1 MNVDNTVLLPEV
13 MSFIKEH
20 EESDIAQLIL
30 KGSPFKN
37 TSIQSIAQQIK
48 GLQVAKAKFPTLYKN
63 PYIIYPPKINL
74 EQSSSELT
82 ANFKAKF
89 ISNSETILD
98 LTGGMGIDTLA
109 FSKISNEV
117 SYTEIDKKTCAF
129 AKHNFNASN
138 KSIIVKNVNGIA
150 YLKGN
155 KQLFDW
161 IYVDPARRDKHNTKV
176 FKFEDCQPNI
186 IQNLD
191 IFRLNSNK
199 LMLKASPLL
208 DINYITYHLP
218 DVKSIH
224 VVSVKNEV
232 KEILI
237 IIDFKSKNA
246 NTFIETVNL
255 DTRQDVQ
262 IFNVTDKLVEQ
273 DFSLPMKY
281 IYEPNASIMKVG
293 FFGKICKDFNLKAL
307 HANSHLFTSDENIT
321 FPGRKFKVAK
331 IIKPKQ
337 SELNKYIK
345 GKKANI
351 STRNYPLKPQ
361 QIKKKYGLN
370 DGGSL
375 FVFFTTN
382 INNEKIVLICNKVI
396 N

>member
-1 MNVDNTVLLPEV
+1 MDEDKTVLLPEV

-20 EESDIAQLIL
+20 ESSDTAELIL

-37 TSIQSIAQQIK
+37 TSIQSIVQQIK
-48 GLQVAKAKFPTLYKN
+48 GLQVAKTKFPTLYKN
-63 PYIIYPPKINL
+63 PHIIYPPKINL

-82 ANFKAKF
+82 ANFKAQFLSK
-89 ISNSETILD
+89 SDTILD

-109 FSKISNEV
+109 FSGQSNKV
-117 SYTEIDKKTCAF
+117 FYTEIDKKTSAY

-138 KSIIVKNVNGIA
+138 KSITVINVNGIA
-150 YLKGN
+150 YLKEN

-161 IYVDPARRDKHNTKV
+161 IYIDPARRDKHNTKV

-186 IQNLD
+186 LQHLNL
-191 IFRLNSNK
+191 FRLNSNK
-199 LMLKASPLL
+199 LILKASPIL
-208 DINYITYHLP
+208 DINYITNHLP

-232 KEILI
+232 KEVLI

-246 NTFIETVNL
+246 DAVIEAVNL
-255 DTRQDVQ
+255 DTHQNKQ
-262 IFNVTDKLVEQ
+262 IFKFSDRLIEQ
-273 DFSLPMKY
+273 DFALPMKY

-293 FFGKICKDFNLKAL
+293 FFGNICKDFNIKAL
-307 HANSHLFTSDENIT
+307 HANSHLFTSDEIID
-321 FPGRKFKVAK
+321 FPGRKFEMVKVL
-331 IIKPKQ
+331 KPKK
-337 SELNKYIK
+337 SELHKYIK
-345 GKKANI
+345 DKKANI